1 MLFTLYKSNVLNFK
15 LTPQLFNKTI
25 NKSLNIDLISKVYK
39 GLDKIYEKEKEVII
53 NFKAKSNPTIELMKE
68 YIYLIAPINV
78 EICLFEGE
86 CILEYDTNLEIKGD
100 VFIKENQFISGK
112 ILSIISKNTFINKTN
127 LTCLT
132 NEYLEDKFNLLSDLI
147 KAFANF
153 YIYDYIHIDLPKY
166 KGISFDD
173 MTFKH
178 ENNYL
183 ILNYNL
189 KWDMRRNDLS
199 YYFIF
204 IIFILICLVTSIYF
218 EKIKKKN
225 KKEKSDLL
233 LLKEGEELK
242 EMN

>member
-1 MLFTLYKSNVLNFK
+1 
-15 LTPQLFNKTI
+15 
-25 NKSLNIDLISKVYK
+25 
-39 GLDKIYEKEKEVII
+39 
-53 NFKAKSNPTIELMKE
+53 
-68 YIYLIAPINV
+68 
-78 EICLFEGE
+78 
-86 CILEYDTNLEIKGD
+86 
-100 VFIKENQFISGK
+100 
-112 ILSIISKNTFINKTN
+112 
-127 LTCLT
+127 
-132 NEYLEDKFNLLSDLI
+132 
-147 KAFANF
+147 
-153 YIYDYIHIDLPKY
+153 
-166 KGISFDD
+166 

-218 EKIKKKN
+218 EKIKKKI
-225 KKEKSDLL
+225 KKEKNDLL